1 MIHIQYR
8 LDKSHKH
15 GIGLFAN
22 QDIQA
27 GELVY
32 SASPKL
38 DLNISQ
44 ETFESL
50 KSGEQEEIRYWGFWI
65 EENKVWH
72 VDFDM
77 SKFINHSF
85 QANISQ
91 DATKTDTYLIA
102 VRDIKKGEE
111 LTQNYL
117 EFETES
123 DLLERGITLDGDK
136 K

>member
-1 MIHIQYR
+1 M
-8 LDKSHKH
+8 
-15 GIGLFAN
+15 
-22 QDIQA
+22 
-27 GELVY
+27 
-32 SASPKL
+32 
-38 DLNISQ
+38 
-44 ETFESL
+44 
-50 KSGEQEEIRYWGFWI
+50 
-65 EENKVWH
+65 WH

-91 DATKTDTYLIA
+91 DATKTDAYLIA

>member
-85 QANISQ
+85 QANISTRARNHPRWRQ
-91 DATKTDTYLIA
+91 EINSNFIPE
-102 VRDIKKGEE
+102 RQQIKK
-111 LTQNYL
+111 LCVV
-117 EFETES
+117 
-123 DLLERGITLDGDK
+123 LERK
-136 K
+136 S